1 MPEPDRPGSPERESY
16 DGSCLCGAVR
26 YRVTGPLGTMS
37 NCHCTDCRKSHA
49 AAFSTYID
57 VDRSVLRIVA
67 GEDRLTTYRAD
78 SGTMRAFC
86 PTCGSIILCFTA
98 TDPDWVD
105 LSVATLATPT
115 AKRPEYH
122 IFVRSKAAW
131 HDILDDRP
139 RHQGAYGRGY

>member
-1 MPEPDRPGSPERESY
+1 MPEPESY

-26 YRVTGPLGTMS
+26 YRITGPPGTMS

-57 VDRSVLRIVA
+57 VDRSVLRFVS
-67 GEDRLTTYRAD
+67 GEDRLTTYRAL
-78 SGTMRAFC
+78 SGTMRSFC
-86 PTCGSIILCFTA
+86 PTCGTIVLCFTE

-105 LSVATLATPT
+105 ISVATLDTAT

-122 IFVRSKAAW
+122 IFVRSKAPW
-131 HDILDDRP
+131 HDILDGKP
-139 RHQGAYGRGY
+139 QHQAAYGRGY